1 MNRLVPYLTFNGN
14 CREAMTFYQACL
26 GGKLNFQTVGE
37 SPQSENLPD
46 KMKNCILLAS
56 LKSTYIQIL
65 ATDMVPDTGLS
76 KGNSI
81 SLLLSCPDDAT
92 LLSILYQLKSEE
104 RYSVPTTTHEGG
116 LFAQIQDKFGVHW
129 ILESHPD
136 LYTYQGESESNM
148 L

>member
-1 MNRLVPYLTFNGN
+1 
-14 CREAMTFYQACL
+14 MTFYQNCL
-26 GGKLNFQTVGE
+26 GGILFFQTVGE

-56 LKSTYIQIL
+56 LKSTNIQLL
-65 ATDMVPDTGLS
+65 ATDMVPDSGLS

-81 SLLLSCPDDAT
+81 TLLLSCPDDAT
-92 LLSILYQLKSEE
+92 LLSILFQLKTEDQS
-104 RYSVPTTTHEGG
+104 SGPTTTNEGG
-116 LFAQIQDKFGVHW
+116 LFAQIQDKYGVHW

-136 LYTYQGESESNM
+136 LYTYQGESESNT